1 MRGKVNTL
9 ASFRGDIQG
18 LRAIAVLVVLAYH
31 SGVPGFSGGYVGVD
45 VFFVVS
51 GFLITNHLLKELTS
65 TGTIRFRD
73 FYARRARRLLPA
85 SFAVIC
91 LTLLAAALVQP
102 PIKLAKTLLE
112 SAATASYVPNLLF
125 ALQGTDYLAETTPSS
140 FQHYWSLGIEE
151 QFYLIWPI
159 MLVVAFRFV
168 KSGST
173 RLIGTTLLTV
183 TVVSLWLSIYYTP
196 INQPFAFFLLPTR
209 AWEFGAG
216 ALLAFGAV
224 SSWFNWLKRPAAGV
238 LGWLGLAAIFY
249 SVFAFSSET
258 LFPGSAAIVPVTGA
272 ALVMLSG
279 TITSDTSPMR
289 ILSTR
294 PAIFIGGISYSLYLI
309 HWPLLVIPQDAVG
322 SNHPLPVWGKLAL
335 GAASIPLAWLLYRY
349 VEQPFRHR
357 SRFTQTSAKKSLAVA
372 VSLSAVI
379 SVVSLLGIRIV
390 ENNPL
395 NSGIAVAGKPLG
407 RLPVGERIVPSNLEP
422 RLWEAKDS
430 LPEIYANG
438 CHLNPKQTEPIDCE
452 TGKNTSAARVVL
464 FGDSHAAQW
473 YPALES
479 LAQKGLIRLKTLTKS
494 ACPSASIS
502 SYRQCETWRRNALR
516 EITLNPPDIVLLANF
531 AYKYRVGGR
540 MAAENETHWRNGL
553 AETLKLIPKRSKVFI
568 LSDTPNVIGTPAI
581 CLSANLNSA
590 HRCNVSRD
598 DVLYEEGRRAER
610 GLGVPVI
617 DVTDWF
623 CDDRECPSII
633 GNILVYRDANHMTV
647 TFSAAMASVL
657 AEHILPELPS

>member
-1 MRGKVNTL
+1 M
-9 ASFRGDIQG
+9 
-18 LRAIAVLVVLAYH
+18 
-31 SGVPGFSGGYVGVD
+31 
-45 VFFVVS
+45 
-51 GFLITNHLLKELTS
+51 
-65 TGTIRFRD
+65 
-73 FYARRARRLLPA
+73 
-85 SFAVIC
+85 
-91 LTLLAAALVQP
+91 
-102 PIKLAKTLLE
+102 
-112 SAATASYVPNLLF
+112 
-125 ALQGTDYLAETTPSS
+125 
-140 FQHYWSLGIEE
+140 
-151 QFYLIWPI
+151 
-159 MLVVAFRFV
+159 
-168 KSGST
+168 
-173 RLIGTTLLTV
+173 
-183 TVVSLWLSIYYTP
+183 
-196 INQPFAFFLLPTR
+196 
-209 AWEFGAG
+209 
-216 ALLAFGAV
+216 
-224 SSWFNWLKRPAAGV
+224 
-238 LGWLGLAAIFY
+238 
-249 SVFAFSSET
+249 
-258 LFPGSAAIVPVTGA
+258 
-272 ALVMLSG
+272 
-279 TITSDTSPMR
+279 
-289 ILSTR
+289 
-294 PAIFIGGISYSLYLI
+294 FIGGISYSLYLI

-407 RLPVGERIVPSNLEP
+407 RRPVGEPIVPSNLEP

-452 TGKNTSAARVVL
+452 TAKNNSAASVVL

-494 ACPSASIS
+494 ACPSANIS
-502 SYRQCETWRRNALR
+502 SYRQCETWRRNALQ

-540 MAAENETHWRNGL
+540 MSAENETKWRNGL

-623 CDDRECPSII
+623 CDNRECPSII
-633 GNILVYRDANHMTV
+633 GNILVYRDADHMTV
-647 TFSAAMASVL
+647 PFSAAMASVL
-657 AEHILPELPS
+657 AEHILPESPS